1 MKVKMKDYVTE
12 FCKSFAGEPGCIIEF
27 DIGLEP
33 DMTVND
39 KSLNRVKFK
48 ITTGRAEEIK

>member
-1 MKVKMKDYVTE
+1 MKVKIKDYVTE

-48 ITTGRAEEIK
+48 ITTWRPKEIK